1 MLTLTLKKKTKNN
14 GHLVLDVPT
23 TLIDKNVEV
32 VITIQELKD
41 VLTITGSGKKKGKK
55 YDFSHLYRKLEWKGD
70 ALREQKK
77 IRSEWD

>member
-1 MLTLTLKKKTKNN
+1 MFTVTLKKKTKND
-14 GHLVLDVPT
+14 GRLVLEVPT

-32 VITIQELKD
+32 VITIQEQKD
-41 VLTITGSGKKKGKK
+41 LSLQPGSEKKETK

>member
-1 MLTLTLKKKTKNN
+1 MLTLTLKKKTKND

-32 VITIQELKD
+32 VITIQEQKD
-41 VLTITGSGKKKGKK
+41 ILPQPGSEKKAGKF
-55 YDFSHLYRKLEWKGD
+55 DFSHLYRKLEWKGD